1 MEFSIFLLLVIC
13 VSSSNAK
20 TKSLFTPW
28 KIGSTKWFKF
38 GFWGN
43 NSGFG
48 TYLFQLIVNCG
59 NNFALSWVDKVTTGT
74 CRFVSVI
81 SNVGTWSEH
90 QCKL

>member
-20 TKSLFTPW
+20 TKSLFTPS

-48 TYLFQLIVNCG
+48 RYLFQLIVNCG